1 MFCWPS
7 VSQQQVSEDEIILS
21 DCGLQDLSIS
31 PLLEA
36 LRSHKT
42 IAMLDL
48 SHNMLGIIFQYLCL
62 FLYVFNLSITSLAE
76 RQLISYRLNR

>member
-1 MFCWPS
+1 MFYWPS

-62 FLYVFNLSITSLAE
+62 FPVCV
-76 RQLISYRLNR
+76 